1 MTQTLRRQRRGA
13 NPVDLELFYD
23 QVESAMTAFSTDVS
37 YAVLMARAAVT
48 ITRKRE
54 VWKARREQRRTD
66 AANRQDES
74 L

>member
-1 MTQTLRRQRRGA
+1 MTQTLRRPRKGS
-13 NPVDLELFYD
+13 NPVD
-23 QVESAMTAFSTDVS
+23 VESFCGLLDQAMKAFATDVS

-54 VWKARREQRRTD
+54 VWQQRRTLRQTEMEP
-66 AANRQDES
+66 AAGS